1 MTATHHTEAHGH
13 SHLTGGDTARLT
25 ASQVPSVPRHW
36 VLRAGITL
44 AAVALAVV
52 SLAYGSN
59 DDTSRAPSISVS
71 ASSK

>member
-1 MTATHHTEAHGH
+1 MTATHHPETHAH
-13 SHLTGGDTARLT
+13 SHMPSGNLAPLT

-59 DDTSRAPSISVS
+59 DDASRASTITSTLS
-71 ASSK
+71 AR

>member
-1 MTATHHTEAHGH
+1 MTTIQHPETHRH
-13 SHLTGGDTARLT
+13 SHSVGATRAPLT

-44 AAVALAVV
+44 AALALAVV

-59 DDTSRAPSISVS
+59 DDTSRARPGVSSVS
-71 ASSK
+71 AR